1 MSKYDAPFS
10 IFISSWIIYTLH
22 SFYGIINATGLD
34 ATVSRNDWSRLQENG
49 HFSLE
54 LDAIL
59 NALTEKPR
67 YKELVDQEVSRID
80 AHLLMKAVLFGI
92 VHIYNSIVYI
102 I

>member
-1 MSKYDAPFS
+1 MPKYDAHFS

-54 LDAIL
+54 LDDIL
-59 NALTEKPR
+59 SALRSQEPR
-67 YKELVDQEVSRID
+67 YKELVDQEVSC
-80 AHLLMKAVLFGI
+80 
-92 VHIYNSIVYI
+92 YT
-102 I
+102 